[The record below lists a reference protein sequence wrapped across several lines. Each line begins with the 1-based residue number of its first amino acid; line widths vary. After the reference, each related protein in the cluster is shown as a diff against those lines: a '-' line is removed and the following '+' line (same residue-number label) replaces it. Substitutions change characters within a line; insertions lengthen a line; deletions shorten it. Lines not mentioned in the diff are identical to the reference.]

1 MVRRHMQVGDMGVVR
16 WVGGRR
22 RREWMGIGSRL
33 ISKRFSDMVGVKAV
47 ADMFIRSWI
56 AELD

>member
-1 MVRRHMQVGDMGVVR
+1 MQVGDMGVVR